1 MAMQTDAELFGLGKR
16 KRPGID
22 ETDQLDANQ
31 DPNAP
36 ISSAPFTN
44 TPAALAPPP
53 AGFERNWAGGLD
65 RIGNGG
71 NNSMT
76 RPEGAFT
83 NQNTPTT
90 PAPLAVGGVNQS
102 PAAPRTMDDAVQ
114 VSAPSQTLGDG
125 AANQY
130 GGRANLDP
138 AYLTQQ
144 ITASFQNRLGRA
156 PTAQELAESI
166 RYASTPDVYSD
177 NRTRVGWNPYLEERM
192 TQKVASADPNLAG
205 DEGVLEGY
213 GGMTRQ
219 GSMAQEQ
226 GLATGGG
233 GDALASMVGATSTNA
248 NRDAL
253 NAWIQRLLGGD
264 SPADAASTVESDPAV
279 AAYKRVSSR
288 RFADLRKQGAE
299 DAALNGTIA
308 SGGFN
313 GRLRGLAEDQ
323 ANDVA
328 SYTGDRARQIM
339 TDRRN
344 EIMDAMRIAAQMG
357 QFDQT
362 LALQRELAKLNKDIA
377 DNNLGFNYANLEYGA
392 NRDSVINLL
401 NG

>member
-1 MAMQTDAELFGLGKR
+1 MAMQTDAELFGLKK

-22 ETDQLDANQ
+22 DTDQIDANQ

-36 ISSAPFTN
+36 ISTAPFVN
-44 TPAALAPPP
+44 TPAKTPAAP

-65 RIGNGG
+65 PIGNGN
-71 NNSMT
+71 NNSMVQ
-76 RPEGAFT
+76 PAGAFV
-83 NQNTPTT
+83 NQNTPAQT
-90 PAPLAVGGVNQS
+90 PAPLAVGGTNPS
-102 PAAPRTMDDAVQ
+102 PTAPRTMNDAVQ
-114 VSAPSQTLGDG
+114 VSAPAQTLGDG
-125 AANQY
+125 AANKY

-144 ITASFQNRLGRA
+144 ITASFQKRLGRV

-177 NRTRVGWNPYLEERM
+177 NKTRVGWNPYLEERM

-205 DEGVLEGY
+205 DEGVLDGY
-213 GGMTRQ
+213 SGMTRQ

-226 GLATGGG
+226 GLAGG
-233 GDALASMVGATSTNA
+233 GDALASMVGTTSTNA

-288 RFADLRKQGAE
+288 KFADLRKQGAE

-313 GRLRGLAEDQ
+313 GKLRGLAEDQ